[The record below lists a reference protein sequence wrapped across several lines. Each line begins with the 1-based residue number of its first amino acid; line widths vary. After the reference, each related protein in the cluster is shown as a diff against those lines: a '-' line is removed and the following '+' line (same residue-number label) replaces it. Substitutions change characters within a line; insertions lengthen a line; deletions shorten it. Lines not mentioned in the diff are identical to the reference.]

1 MTPDKSESPLA
12 KLLKAMN
19 SHWTLEAEHAWH
31 EYFQPVGDRRKRRMA
46 KEAKRVAA
54 QKWPNWTPG
63 SDQFLQE
70 RYKMKYTTEDVLR
83 IFDAMVLDAMLK
95 FDDLSKI
102 GIYDTDTID
111 ICRSILN
118 SRVND
123 SKMLIML
130 ANNVF
135 NEFNQPFT

>member
-1 MTPDKSESPLA
+1 
-12 KLLKAMN
+12 
-19 SHWTLEAEHAWH
+19 
-31 EYFQPVGDRRKRRMA
+31 
-46 KEAKRVAA
+46 
-54 QKWPNWTPG
+54 
-63 SDQFLQE
+63 
-70 RYKMKYTTEDVLR
+70 MKYTTEDVLR

>member
-31 EYFQPVGDRRKRRMA
+31 EYFQPVGDRRKRRMV

-63 SDQFLQE
+63 SD
-70 RYKMKYTTEDVLR
+70 
-83 IFDAMVLDAMLK
+83 
-95 FDDLSKI
+95 
-102 GIYDTDTID
+102 
-111 ICRSILN
+111 
-118 SRVND
+118 
-123 SKMLIML
+123 
-130 ANNVF
+130 
-135 NEFNQPFT
+135 